1 MRIISGNFKSIKLFS
16 PKNSYIRP
24 TLDRAK
30 EMIFSTLNSILTARN
45 LDFNNLIVLDC
56 FCGTGALGFECL
68 SRGSGKV
75 FFVDKSAHAIN
86 LVKKNSSLL
95 GVSDKSVIIKTDFA
109 KIENLGLKIK
119 LFFID
124 PPYNS
129 FDYNGILKQLILKNI
144 VAEESFGVVETSS
157 KDDFNIIDDF
167 SILKKKKNSDSFFYF
182 IERN

>member
-75 FFVDKSAHAIN
+75 FFC
-86 LVKKNSSLL
+86 
-95 GVSDKSVIIKTDFA
+95 
-109 KIENLGLKIK
+109 
-119 LFFID
+119 
-124 PPYNS
+124 
-129 FDYNGILKQLILKNI
+129 
-144 VAEESFGVVETSS
+144 
-157 KDDFNIIDDF
+157 
-167 SILKKKKNSDSFFYF
+167 
-182 IERN
+182 R

>member
-75 FFVDKSAHAIN
+75 FFVDKSPHAIN
-86 LVKKNSSLL
+86 LVKKLLLTWSLRQISNHKD
-95 GVSDKSVIIKTDFA
+95 GFCKNRKFG
-109 KIENLGLKIK
+109 IE
-119 LFFID
+119 D
-124 PPYNS
+124 
-129 FDYNGILKQLILKNI
+129 Q
-144 VAEESFGVVETSS
+144 T
-157 KDDFNIIDDF
+157 
-167 SILKKKKNSDSFFYF
+167 FFY
-182 IERN
+182 